1 MALTNAKPKDLAL
14 HVLEKLEHSN
24 LALPLPPLVVLECLF
39 ECVFFASMRT
49 EESDLVKVT
58 VTLIDPAN
66 PDPKPP
72 RKLVPERWSIIK
84 FDVLMELTIK
94 ALVKLSKASDPS
106 STSLAVY
113 YDEHGKL
120 FIWGMID
127 QALHYQSFLN
137 YESESGSEQPGLFQ
151 VSVSDIGTL
160 DVLFDYELLATLKQ
174 NVLVP
179 RYLDVFTI
187 GPVSK
192 ILKANAVN
200 LKTDIRA
207 FLADKHPDED
217 FEDWETFLDG
227 LWIQTL
233 SRLLLRIQNYHHG
246 GALLITHT
254 DVDVDVDIK
263 YRVTYDRLKNAIS
276 KYAEETINNYVAETL
291 IDDHIAS
298 GKKMMSKDWYIEESR
313 SLLAKQ
319 GIADEIKGCISFLAS
334 HTCVDGVLLFA
345 PDMVSNG
352 FGGVLKARRTP
363 KKIYVSP
370 TATATPKSLVAADPN
385 HFGTRHR
392 SMIAYC
398 WNHPGSLGLVIS
410 QDGDIRAF
418 YRIEEKLI
426 MWENIKTQ
434 QFIKSRKLKR
444 SATNK

>member
-1 MALTNAKPKDLAL
+1 MNNAKPKDLAL
-14 HVLEKLEHSN
+14 HVLEKLQHSN
-24 LALPLPPLVVLECLF
+24 LLLPIPPVTVLEELF
-39 ECVFFASMRT
+39 DLIFFASMRT
-49 EESDLVKVT
+49 EEGELIKVT
-58 VTLIDPAN
+58 VTLIDPAD

-72 RKLVPERWSIIK
+72 RKTVHERWSSIK
-84 FDVLMELTIK
+84 FETPIELSIK

-113 YDEHGKL
+113 YDDQGRL

-137 YESESGSEQPGLFQ
+137 YETESGSEQPGLFQ
-151 VSVSDIGTL
+151 ATISDIGTL
-160 DVLFDYELLATLKQ
+160 DILFDYELLATLKQ

-192 ILKANAVN
+192 ILRANA
-200 LKTDIRA
+200 LYLRSDIKS
-207 FLADKHPDED
+207 FLSTAHAGES
-217 FEDWETFLDG
+217 FEEWETFVDG

-233 SRLLLRIQNYHHG
+233 SRLLLRIQKYHHG
-246 GALLITHT
+246 GAILITEQT
-254 DVDVDVDIK
+254 RDVDMK
-263 YRVTYDRLKNAIS
+263 YKLSYGRLKDSVS
-276 KYAEETINNYVAETL
+276 KYAKETINNYVAESL
-291 IDDHIAS
+291 IDAHINA
-298 GKKMMSKDWYIEESR
+298 GKKVISKDWYIEESR

-334 HTCVDGVLLFA
+334 HTCVDGVLVFA
-345 PDMVSNG
+345 THMVSRG
-352 FGGVLKARRTP
+352 FGGVLKARKMP
-363 KKIYVSP
+363 GKIFVSP
-370 TATATPKSLVAADPN
+370 TATATPKSLVPADPK

-398 WNHPGSLGLVIS
+398 WNYPGSLGLVVS

-434 QFIKSRKLKR
+434 QFLKSRKLKR
-444 SATNK
+444 ATNAS

>member
-14 HVLEKLEHSN
+14 HVLEKLRHSN
-24 LALPLPPLVVLECLF
+24 LSLPVPPLTVLEELF
-39 ECVFFASMRT
+39 ECMFFTSMQT

-58 VTLIDPAN
+58 VTLIDPTN

-72 RKLVPERWSIIK
+72 RKVVPERWSIIK
-84 FDVLMELTIK
+84 FDVPFDLTIK
-94 ALVKLSKASDPS
+94 ALVKLSKACDPS
-106 STSLAVY
+106 CTSLAVY
-113 YDEHGKL
+113 YNEQGKL
-120 FIWGMID
+120 LIWGMID

-151 VSVSDIGTL
+151 VSISDIGTL

-192 ILKANAVN
+192 ILKANALH
-200 LKTDIRA
+200 LKSDIRS
-207 FLADKHPDED
+207 FLIAEHPDED
-217 FEDWETFLDG
+217 FEDWEMFVDG

-233 SRLLLRIQNYHHG
+233 SRLLLRIQKYHHG
-246 GALLITHT
+246 GAILITES
-254 DVDVDVDIK
+254 DRDIDLK
-263 YRVTYDRLKNAIS
+263 YKVSYNRLKS
-276 KYAEETINNYVAETL
+276 SVSGYAKETINNYIAETL
-291 IDDHIAS
+291 IDEHINI
-298 GKKMMSKDWYIEESR
+298 GKKAISKDWYLDESR

-334 HTCVDGVLLFA
+334 HTCVDGVLQFA
-345 PDMVSNG
+345 PDMVSKG
-352 FGGVLKARRTP
+352 FGGVLKARKMP
-363 KKIYVSP
+363 KKIFVSP
-370 TATATPKSLVAADPN
+370 TATATPKSLLPADPK

-434 QFIKSRKLKR
+434 QFLKSRKLKR
-444 SATNK
+444 NVTLS